1 MVLLSKPE
9 SHLAPKRRNDDES
22 DAGTRTH
29 SQSFRKNNQSLPDI
43 SHAILRSVMRFAS
56 LLRDIEGKVLNPQ
69 RPNASW
75 KRRSAGERFS
85 VCRKNSYLERFAS

>member
-22 DAGTRTH
+22 DAVTYALAKLW
-29 SQSFRKNNQSLPDI
+29 QNNQSLPDI

-56 LLRDIEGKVLNPQ
+56 LLRDIEGKVLNPPATECKLETQ
-69 RPNASW
+69 NC
-75 KRRSAGERFS
+75 RRAFLRVS
-85 VCRKNSYLERFAS
+85 

>member
-22 DAGTRTH
+22 DAVTYALPKLW
-29 SQSFRKNNQSLPDI
+29 QNNQSLPDI

-56 LLRDIEGKVLNPQ
+56 LLRDIEGKVLTPP

-75 KRRSAGERFS
+75 KRRTAGERFS